1 MRKPSI
7 AVVGAGGMVGRE
19 LIELMH
25 KRKLPFSKLEFY
37 GLKEKTLN
45 IKNLKIK
52 IEKTELAKLKDNDI
66 VFFVSSD
73 DVSKK
78 YAKKLSMSGV
88 WCIDDSSA
96 FRMDKDVPLVI
107 PEINSDLINEKNKLI
122 AGPNCTLTPL
132 AVSCYNIH
140 KKFKIKEIRIA
151 TYQAVSGAGKRAVDE
166 FLYELESFIK
176 TGRVKRKE
184 KVLPKQIAFN
194 LFPQVGSFD
203 ESGNS
208 VEEKKVESEL
218 QKIWGDKDIKIS
230 CYAVRVPVLRGH
242 SLAVWIKTKRKWK
255 EKEIIQTL
263 KNTEGVKFFENQN
276 DYKTP
281 LDSQKKYEVYA
292 SRFKKTPFENE
303 FSLWL
308 CGDNL
313 YKGAALNSIQIAE
326 IIIERY
332 FKWNLKFA

>member
-1 MRKPSI
+1 MKKPSI
-7 AVVGAGGMVGRE
+7 AIIGASGMVGRE
-19 LIELMH
+19 LIELIY
-25 KRKLPFSKLEFY
+25 KRKIPFSKLELY
-37 GLKEKTLN
+37 GSKTKIIN
-45 IKNLKIK
+45 INKKKFKISKFDFRKIKN
-52 IEKTELAKLKDNDI
+52 NNI

-73 DVSKK
+73 DISKK
-78 YAKKLSMSGV
+78 YAKPLSEAGV

-96 FRMDKDVPLVI
+96 FRMNRNIPLVI
-107 PEINSDLINEKNKLI
+107 PEINSHLIDEKHKLI

-132 AVSCYNIH
+132 AISCYNIH

-151 TYQAVSGAGKRAVDE
+151 TYQAVSGAGKKAVDE
-166 FLYELESFIK
+166 FLYEIESFIK
-176 TGRVKRKE
+176 SGKVKIKD
-184 KVLPKQIAFN
+184 KILPRQIAFN

-203 ESGNS
+203 KKGNS
-208 VEEKKVESEL
+208 TEENKVEAEL
-218 QKIWGDKDIKIS
+218 KKIWGDNDIKIS

-242 SLAVWIKTKRKWK
+242 SLAVWIKTQRKWK
-255 EKEIIQTL
+255 EKEIIETL
-263 KNTEGVKFFENQN
+263 RDTNGLKFFEDHN

-281 LDSQKKYEVYA
+281 TDCEKKYEIYV

-326 IIIERY
+326 IIIKKY
-332 FKWNLKFA
+332 FV